1 MSIRLI
7 TTPVNARMAILVAI
21 VKRKSTNVSR
31 LLAFVVSMLS
41 DKV

>member
-7 TTPVNARMAILVAI
+7 TTPFNARMAILVAI

-31 LLAFVVSMLS
+31 LLAFVVSMLG